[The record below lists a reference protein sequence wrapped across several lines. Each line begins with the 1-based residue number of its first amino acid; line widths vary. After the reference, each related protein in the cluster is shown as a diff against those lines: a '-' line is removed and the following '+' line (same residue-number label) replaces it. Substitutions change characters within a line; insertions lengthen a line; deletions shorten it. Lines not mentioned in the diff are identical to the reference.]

1 MASRV
6 PTHHAESIESYSDHK
21 RGTRKSSIQ
30 VPCDDCIQNA
40 SGGNKSSSNRL
51 CATCMGHLHRPR
63 RRQQQAANIARI
75 RCRSDAIIDTALGL
89 HSKPVTLLWS
99 EDRQVQHSLQF
110 FVRHSAPQ
118 LSGYF
123 DSPFWQQMLLQSG
136 FQSPA
141 VTHAIAAI
149 GALHEKLLAGAD
161 KKELSN
167 PRKCSFALEQCNQSI
182 QHLTSPI
189 DGGNPDLK
197 LLLTTCILFTCFE
210 AMQGHYEQAISHAKQ
225 GYVLLEQYAN
235 DPQSK
240 PCEMGAFAAEL
251 SQVCLMMKRLQTQ
264 KKGLLA
270 KQYHTV
276 GEDLGV
282 GDVPQPAYFETLQE
296 ARIALAGMINQL
308 SIFFLD
314 LDLNDDFYE
323 MIHDS
328 ATRCSSQT
336 AWLEAWERAF
346 SQLLARKQTELTPSE
361 RRGAMV
367 LKAHHLV
374 CEILSNVDFSKGALG
389 WDRFQS
395 SFTAIVD
402 LAEAVLEAS
411 PESATSRSE
420 DHPSNAGTKLCFSLG
435 ILDPLYEV
443 CARCR
448 NPLLRRRALDL
459 LTCHPRQKCFWG
471 SWSAW
476 KVGKYLLHLEE
487 ETDSSPQNVVGNAG
501 SDHAA
506 KASSNSNSLPANEN
520 DGACRLLHRNMSSHS
535 PREALNPGLF
545 AGSDFLMPQG
555 SLE

>member
-1 MASRV
+1 M
-6 PTHHAESIESYSDHK
+6 
-21 RGTRKSSIQ
+21 
-30 VPCDDCIQNA
+30 
-40 SGGNKSSSNRL
+40 
-51 CATCMGHLHRPR
+51 
-63 RRQQQAANIARI
+63 
-75 RCRSDAIIDTALGL
+75 
-89 HSKPVTLLWS
+89 TLLWS

-110 FVRHSAPQ
+110 FIRHSAPQ

-161 KKELSN
+161 KKELGN

-182 QHLTSPI
+182 QHLTKPI
-189 DGGNPDLK
+189 DGSNPDLK
-197 LLLTTCILFTCFE
+197 LLLTTCIL
-210 AMQGHYEQAISHAKQ
+210 
-225 GYVLLEQYAN
+225 
-235 DPQSK
+235 
-240 PCEMGAFAAEL
+240 MGAFAAEL
-251 SQVCLMMKRLQTQ
+251 SQVSLMMKRLQTQ

-270 KQYHTV
+270 KHYLIV

-282 GDVPQPAYFETLQE
+282 GDGPPSAYFETLQE
-296 ARIALAGMINQL
+296 ARISLAGMINQH

-323 MIHDS
+323 MIRNS
-328 ATRCSSQT
+328 ATRCSSQA

-346 SQLLARKQTELTPSE
+346 SQLLARKQTKLTPSE

-374 CEILSNVDFSKGALG
+374 CEILSNVDFSKGTLG

-395 SFTAIVD
+395 SFTAIAD

-411 PESATSRSE
+411 PESTTSRS
-420 DHPSNAGTKLCFSLG
+420 DGYSSNAGTKLCFSLG

-448 NPLLRRRALDL
+448 DPLLRRRALDL
-459 LTCHPRQKCFWG
+459 LTCHPRQECFWG

-476 KVGKYLLHLEE
+476 KVGKYLLRLEE
-487 ETDSSPQNVVGNAG
+487 ETDNSPQIVVGDAG

-506 KASSNSNSLPANEN
+506 TKPFNSNSLPVSAN
-520 DGACRLLHRNMSSHS
+520 DGACRVLHRRMSSHS

-545 AGSDFLMPQG
+545 AGSDCLMPRG
-555 SLE
+555 